1 MIWEIK
7 LQKLQQLKHT
17 MWVVVALWQVKL
29 PEEILMGGGEVL
41 FMFLNVFQV
50 QLSSEIPFL
59 DSSTYLGTLLRLGTL
74 PSNLLAKVIS
84 T

>member
-1 MIWEIK
+1 
-7 LQKLQQLKHT
+7 

-41 FMFLNVFQV
+41 FMLLNVFEV

-59 DSSTYLGTLLRLGTL
+59 DSSTYLGTLL
-74 PSNLLAKVIS
+74 
-84 T
+84 

>member
-1 MIWEIK
+1 
-7 LQKLQQLKHT
+7 